1 MKTKVIK
8 ISSSNLEAAVAEAG
22 EILDKGGIVGFPTET
37 VYGLAARA
45 DIPNA
50 LKNLKN
56 VKNRPDDKA
65 FTLHI
70 GEKSVLTHY
79 VLNLSFLDRQ
89 FLRKAWPGPLTVIF
103 KLNSQQFDAINNN
116 LSSELIEVLYYKH
129 SIGIRLPDHEV
140 ARALLSAMKGP
151 IVAPSANP
159 AGASAPNCAE
169 DVLKHLDGQIE
180 LLLDSGPTRYAKSS
194 TIIELQGDEFKIIR
208 EGVLDKAA
216 IGRMRKVS
224 VLFVCTGNSCR
235 SPMAEGILR
244 QRLAEKSSCPVDQ
257 LVEKGYKVH
266 SAGVMAFNGAAATP
280 EAIEACNEMGIDIS
294 GHQSRLL
301 TADMVNE
308 ADVILTMD
316 SSHAEFVRR
325 LSAATEARTALLAEK
340 DIADPIGMSVEVY
353 RKCAAQIAAS
363 IDKQLESGLL
373 A

>member
-8 ISSSNLEAAVAEAG
+8 ISSSNLEAAVTEAG

-37 VYGLAARA
+37 VYGLAARV
-45 DIPNA
+45 DHPDG
-50 LKNLKN
+50 LKNLQQI
-56 VKNRPDDKA
+56 KNRPDDKA

-70 GEKSVLTHY
+70 GEKSALTHY
-79 VLNLSFLDRQ
+79 VPNLSLLDRQ

-103 KLNSQQFDAINNN
+103 KLNTQQLDDINNN
-116 LSSELIEVLYYKH
+116 LSSELIDLLYYNH

-140 ARALLSAMKGP
+140 ARSLLSAANGP

-159 AGASAPNCAE
+159 AEASAPNCAE

-194 TIIELQGDEFKIIR
+194 TIIELQGDGFKVIR

-224 VLFVCTGNSCR
+224 ILFVCTGNSCR

-244 QRLAEKSSCPVDQ
+244 QRLAEMLSCPVDQ
-257 LVEKGYKVH
+257 LAEKGYKVH
-266 SAGVMAFNGAAATP
+266 SAGVMAYNGAAATP
-280 EAIEACNEMGIDIS
+280 EAVKACDEIGVDIS
-294 GHQSRLL
+294 GHHSRLL

-316 SSHAEFVRR
+316 SSHAEYVRL
-325 LSAATEARTALLAEK
+325 LSPATEVKTALLAEK
-340 DIADPIGMSVEVY
+340 DIADPIGMSLEVY
-353 RKCAAQIAAS
+353 RKCAAQIAEN